1 MFLKLIK
8 FFNFFKLGLV
18 RRNFILNPQKGT
30 AVILIAFFILM
41 ITLMIAMTA
50 SAVMIYEIK
59 MTREIANSVP
69 AFFAADSGIEQCLY
83 QSRNALASETCD
95 TVGGTATLPLSNGAT
110 MIFSRTAVNK
120 IEASGVYLKTNRKIY
135 VEW

>member
-83 QSRNALASETCD
+83 QSRNATAGEICD
-95 TVGGTATLPLSNGAT
+95 TIGGTTTISLSNGAT
-110 MIFSRTAVNK
+110 ITFSRTAVNK
-120 IEASGVYLKTNRKIY
+120 IEATGVYLKTNRKIY